1 MKLLSNLPGIFKA
14 LRALGTLTQYR
25 KQIREARQ
33 TGNISEEQKYILKAT
48 SKWGNK
54 MLELFDARLDITGK
68 ENLPLEGPVVYVANH
83 QGYADIIAMCA
94 ALDTIQFGFVAKEE
108 LKKIPL
114 YGNWIKEIHSVLIK
128 RNNARESLKAISQGI
143 KNIEEGFSML
153 IFPEGTRSR
162 GKEMASFKKG
172 SLKLATKPKVP
183 IVPISIEGSYKC
195 FEESG
200 KLQGALIKVKIH
212 PMVETA
218 HLSKEEEK
226 ILPKEIETI
235 IREGVRSLQQ

>member
-94 ALDTIQFGFVAKEE
+94 ALDWGV
-108 LKKIPL
+108 
-114 YGNWIKEIHSVLIK
+114 HSSVFWTP
-128 RNNARESLKAISQGI
+128 RPGRCCS
-143 KNIEEGFSML
+143 
-153 IFPEGTRSR
+153 T
-162 GKEMASFKKG
+162 AS
-172 SLKLATKPKVP
+172 T
-183 IVPISIEGSYKC
+183 C
-195 FEESG
+195 
-200 KLQGALIKVKIH
+200 
-212 PMVETA
+212 
-218 HLSKEEEK
+218 
-226 ILPKEIETI
+226 
-235 IREGVRSLQQ
+235 